1 MKISTLLIYATMII
15 YANESFAHER
25 KDWKTLQ
32 DLSKGSLKNIII
44 NQEGPKIPELELL
57 SIDSVSKIINSSPG
71 EVTLINFWATWCVPC
86 REEMPSLNKLIKS
99 IDTENFS
106 LVVIAA
112 GRNSDKAI
120 KKFFSE
126 HNLDN
131 LKSYKDPQGKVSSSI
146 NVFGLPTTII
156 IDQHQNEL
164 ARFLGSTD
172 WNSQEVIEFINA
184 ILRHDHPLY
193 AE

>member
-1 MKISTLLIYATMII
+1 MNYKNLVWPLNLKSVLKVNFITFILFTS
-15 YANESFAHER
+15 
-25 KDWKTLQ
+25 
-32 DLSKGSLKNIII
+32 LSAD
-44 NQEGPKIPELELL
+44 
-57 SIDSVSKIINSSPG
+57 SITTEKIIPNIKIRLLDGTST
-71 EVTLINFWATWCVPC
+71 TLHELTEDGPLMIDFWATWCVPC

>member
-44 NQEGPKIPELELL
+44 NEEAPTIMELELL
-57 SIDSVSKIINSSPG
+57 TVDGVSKTINSLSNK
-71 EVTLINFWATWCVPC
+71 VTLINFWATWCAPC
-86 REEMPSLNKLIKS
+86 REEMPSLNKLVKS
-99 IDTENFS
+99 IDSEHFS
-106 LVVIAA
+106 IIVIAT

-126 HNLDN
+126 HKLNN
-131 LKSYKDPQGKVSSSI
+131 LKNFKDPKGKISSSI
-146 NVFGLPTTII
+146 NILGLPTTII
-156 IDQHQNEL
+156 IDQHKNEL
-164 ARFLGSTD
+164 ARYLGSTD
-172 WNSQEVIEFINA
+172 WDSQEAIDFINS
-184 ILRHDHPLY
+184 IHLHDHTN
-193 AE
+193 